1 LKPLSGDEITH
12 QTPKE
17 YMISMIHELCSC
29 SGEKKTLKVIQKEYT
44 KQHDVVSMPHPH
56 KMLQEL
62 EKHFICFGSLEGF
75 EAIDV
80 SLANLTVLN
89 SGQVY

>member
-1 LKPLSGDEITH
+1 
-12 QTPKE
+12 
-17 YMISMIHELCSC
+17 MIHELCSC